1 MTPDEKSDTEP
12 FILPHQRDAF
22 DRLSALA
29 RACIYSNL
37 ADLPIRIRPAVF
49 ITGPSGSGKTHI
61 ARELARSMNLNFYG
75 ASISEWILLGSSNRG
90 AVSTWPAICQFLS
103 RSARGEGC
111 VVFLDELDK
120 IRVGGGGG
128 EYSRFL
134 LTEIYALLDFRVP
147 QNMRDGDGDPL
158 RETTI
163 RDAEKVLREKTL
175 IVGAGAFQEIW
186 TASAPR
192 IGFVASGDQLPEPPN
207 HNKLAQ
213 YVPRELIARFAS
225 RLIVLQ
231 PLTETGY
238 RDILATI
245 LPRLPAHWR
254 SKFECLALRRIPEAA
269 RQQQGTRFFEELL
282 LDVVVSERMEISA
295 PLVTAGVETSGSDSS
310 PDIGL
315 F

>member
-1 MTPDEKSDTEP
+1 MTPDETSDTEP

-29 RACIYSNL
+29 RACIYGNFSN
-37 ADLPIRIRPAVF
+37 LPIRIRPAVF
-49 ITGPSGSGKTHI
+49 VTGPSGSGKTHI
-61 ARELARSMNLNFYG
+61 ARALAKSMNLAYFSI
-75 ASISEWILLGSSNRG
+75 SISEWILLGSSNRG

-111 VVFLDELDK
+111 IVFLDELDK
-120 IRVGGGGG
+120 IRTGGGA

-134 LTEIYALLDFRVP
+134 LTEIYTLLDFRVP
-147 QNMRDGDGDPL
+147 QNMRDGDGDPI

-163 RDAEKVLREKTL
+163 RDAETMLRERTL
-175 IVGAGAFQEIW
+175 IIGAGAFQEIW
-186 TASAPR
+186 NETKPLIGFGASA
-192 IGFVASGDQLPEPPN
+192 VQLPEPPDL
-207 HNKLAQ
+207 NKLAQ
-213 YVPRELIARFAS
+213 YVPRELIARFGS
-225 RLIVLQ
+225 RLVVLQ
-231 PLTETGY
+231 PLVEKDY
-238 RDILATI
+238 RDMLATI
-245 LPRLPAHWR
+245 VPRLPDHWR
-254 SKFECLALRRIPEAA
+254 SKFEQLALRRIPEAV

-295 PLVTAGVETSGSDSS
+295 PLVTADDETSGSDSS

>member
-1 MTPDEKSDTEP
+1 MTPDETSDTEP

-29 RACIYSNL
+29 RACIYGNFSN
-37 ADLPIRIRPAVF
+37 LPIRIRPAVF
-49 ITGPSGSGKTHI
+49 VTGPSGSGKTHI
-61 ARELARSMNLNFYG
+61 ARALAKSMNLAYFSI
-75 ASISEWILLGSSNRG
+75 SISEWILLGSSNRG

-111 VVFLDELDK
+111 IVFLDELDK
-120 IRVGGGGG
+120 IRTGGGA

-134 LTEIYALLDFRVP
+134 LTEIYTLLDFRVP
-147 QNMRDGDGDPL
+147 QNMRDGDGDPI

-163 RDAEKVLREKTL
+163 RDAETMLRERTL
-175 IVGAGAFQEIW
+175 IIGAGAFQEIW
-186 TASAPR
+186 NETKPLIGFGASA
-192 IGFVASGDQLPEPPN
+192 VQLPEPPDL
-207 HNKLAQ
+207 NKLAQ
-213 YVPRELIARFAS
+213 YVPRELIARFGS
-225 RLIVLQ
+225 RLVVLQ
-231 PLTETGY
+231 PLVEKDY
-238 RDILATI
+238 RDMLATI
-245 LPRLPAHWR
+245 VPRLPDHWR
-254 SKFECLALRRIPEAA
+254 SKFAQLALRRIPEAV

-295 PLVTAGVETSGSDSS
+295 PLVTADVETSGSDSS

>member
-1 MTPDEKSDTEP
+1 MNPDEKSDTEP

-22 DRLSALA
+22 DRLSALT

-49 ITGPSGSGKTHI
+49 VTGPSGSGKTHI

-75 ASISEWILLGSSNRG
+75 TSIGDWGLLGSSNRG
-90 AVSTWPAICQFLS
+90 VVSTWPAICQFLS

-111 VVFLDELDK
+111 IIFLDELDK
-120 IRVGGGGG
+120 IRKVG

-134 LTEIYALLDFRVP
+134 LTELYNLLDFRIP
-147 QNMRDGDGDPL
+147 QNLRDEDGDPL

-163 RDAEKVLREKTL
+163 RDAEKMLRERTL
-175 IVGAGAFQEIW
+175 IIGAGAFQEIW
-186 TASAPR
+186 AATSPP
-192 IGFVASGDQLPEPPN
+192 IGFGTTVVQPPEPPSLN
-207 HNKLAQ
+207 VLAQ
-213 YVPRELIARFAS
+213 YVPRELIARFGS

-238 RDILATI
+238 HDILATI
-245 LPRLPAHWR
+245 LPRLPDHWR
-254 SKFECLALRRIPEAA
+254 SKFEQLALCRIPEAA

-282 LDVVVSERMEISA
+282 LDVVVTERMEISA
-295 PLVTAGVETSGSDSS
+295 PLVTAGVKPSDQESL
-310 PDIGL
+310 PDREI

>member
-1 MTPDEKSDTEP
+1 MTPDETSDTEP

-29 RACIYSNL
+29 RACIYGNFSN
-37 ADLPIRIRPAVF
+37 LPIRIRPAVF
-49 ITGPSGSGKTHI
+49 VTGPSGSGKTHI
-61 ARELARSMNLNFYG
+61 ARTLAKSMNLAYFSI
-75 ASISEWILLGSSNRG
+75 SISEWILLGSSNRG

-111 VVFLDELDK
+111 IVFLDELDK
-120 IRVGGGGG
+120 IRTGGGA

-134 LTEIYALLDFRVP
+134 LTEIYTLLDFRVP
-147 QNMRDGDGDPL
+147 QNMRDGDGDPI

-163 RDAEKVLREKTL
+163 RDAETMLRERTL
-175 IVGAGAFQEIW
+175 IIGAGAFQEIW
-186 TASAPR
+186 NETKPL
-192 IGFVASGDQLPEPPN
+192 IGFGACAVQLPEPPDL
-207 HNKLAQ
+207 NKLAQ
-213 YVPRELIARFAS
+213 YVPRELIARFGS
-225 RLIVLQ
+225 RLVVLQ
-231 PLTETGY
+231 PLVEKDY
-238 RDILATI
+238 HDILATI
-245 LPRLPAHWR
+245 VPRLPDHWR
-254 SKFECLALRRIPEAA
+254 SKFEQLALRRIPEAT

>member
-1 MTPDEKSDTEP
+1 MTPDETSDTEP

-29 RACIYSNL
+29 RACIYGNFSN
-37 ADLPIRIRPAVF
+37 LPIRIRPAVF
-49 ITGPSGSGKTHI
+49 VTGPSGSGKTHI
-61 ARELARSMNLNFYG
+61 ARALAKSMNLAYFSI
-75 ASISEWILLGSSNRG
+75 SISEWILLGSSNRG

-111 VVFLDELDK
+111 IVFLDELDK
-120 IRVGGGGG
+120 IRTGGGA

-134 LTEIYALLDFRVP
+134 LTEIYTLLDFRVP
-147 QNMRDGDGDPL
+147 QNMRDGDGDPI

-163 RDAEKVLREKTL
+163 RDAETMLRERTL
-175 IVGAGAFQEIW
+175 IIGAGAFQEIW
-186 TASAPR
+186 NETKPLIGFGASA
-192 IGFVASGDQLPEPPN
+192 VQLPEPPDL
-207 HNKLAQ
+207 NKLAQ
-213 YVPRELIARFAS
+213 YVPRELIARFGS
-225 RLIVLQ
+225 RLVVLQ
-231 PLTETGY
+231 PLVEKDY
-238 RDILATI
+238 RDMLATI
-245 LPRLPAHWR
+245 VPRLPDHWR
-254 SKFECLALRRIPEAA
+254 SKFEQLALRRIPEAV

-295 PLVTAGVETSGSDSS
+295 PLVTADVETYGSDSS

>member
-1 MTPDEKSDTEP
+1 MTPDETSDTEP

-29 RACIYSNL
+29 RACIYGNFSN
-37 ADLPIRIRPAVF
+37 LPIRIRPAVF
-49 ITGPSGSGKTHI
+49 VTGPSGSGKTHI
-61 ARELARSMNLNFYG
+61 ARALAKSMNLAYFSI
-75 ASISEWILLGSSNRG
+75 SISEWILLGSSNRG

-111 VVFLDELDK
+111 IVFLDELDK
-120 IRVGGGGG
+120 IRTGGGA

-134 LTEIYALLDFRVP
+134 LTEIYTLLDFRVP
-147 QNMRDGDGDPL
+147 QNMRDGDGDPI

-163 RDAEKVLREKTL
+163 RDAETMLRERTL
-175 IVGAGAFQEIW
+175 IIGAGAFQEIW
-186 TASAPR
+186 NETKPLIGFGASA
-192 IGFVASGDQLPEPPN
+192 VQLPEPPDL
-207 HNKLAQ
+207 NKLAQ
-213 YVPRELIARFAS
+213 YVPRELIARFGS
-225 RLIVLQ
+225 RLVVLQ
-231 PLTETGY
+231 PLVEKDY
-238 RDILATI
+238 RDMLATI
-245 LPRLPAHWR
+245 VPRLPDHWR
-254 SKFECLALRRIPEAA
+254 SKFAQLALRRIPEAV

-295 PLVTAGVETSGSDSS
+295 PLVTADNETSGSDSS

>member
-1 MTPDEKSDTEP
+1 MTPDETSDTEP

-29 RACIYSNL
+29 RACIYGNFSN
-37 ADLPIRIRPAVF
+37 LPIRIRPAVF
-49 ITGPSGSGKTHI
+49 VTGPSGSGKTHI
-61 ARELARSMNLNFYG
+61 ARALAKSMNLAYFSI
-75 ASISEWILLGSSNRG
+75 SISEWILLGSSNRG

-111 VVFLDELDK
+111 IVFLDELDK
-120 IRVGGGGG
+120 IRTGGGA

-134 LTEIYALLDFRVP
+134 LTEIYTLLDFRVP
-147 QNMRDGDGDPL
+147 QNMRDGDGDPI

-163 RDAEKVLREKTL
+163 RDAETMLRERTL
-175 IVGAGAFQEIW
+175 IIGAGAFQEIW
-186 TASAPR
+186 NETKPLIGFGASA
-192 IGFVASGDQLPEPPN
+192 VQLPEPPDL
-207 HNKLAQ
+207 NKLAQ
-213 YVPRELIARFAS
+213 YVPRELIARFGS
-225 RLIVLQ
+225 RLVVLQ
-231 PLTETGY
+231 PLVEKDY
-238 RDILATI
+238 RDMLATI
-245 LPRLPAHWR
+245 VPRLPDHWR
-254 SKFECLALRRIPEAA
+254 SKFEQLALRRIPEAV

-315 F
+315 L